1 MAATT
6 SGQSTVP
13 RPRPNFKQTTTDK
26 TDDFTVLASAA
37 AGTGLLYTNAGAA
50 KTIVFTLP
58 TAESMAGS
66 CIGFKVMAAQIVRC
80 LPVTGEK
87 IFLHGSGVATKYL
100 NIAAVIG
107 NYAELYSDGV
117 DWTVEHG
124 VGVVTKEA

>member
-6 SGQSTVP
+6 SGQNTVP

-37 AGTGLLYTNAGAA
+37 AGTGLLYTNTGAA

-66 CIGFKVMAAQIVRC
+66 VIGFKVMAAQIVKC

-87 IFLHGSGVATKYL
+87 IFLHGDGVATKYL
-100 NIAAVIG
+100 NVAAVIG
-107 NYAELYSDGV
+107 NYVELYSDGV
-117 DWTVEHG
+117 DWTVEHA